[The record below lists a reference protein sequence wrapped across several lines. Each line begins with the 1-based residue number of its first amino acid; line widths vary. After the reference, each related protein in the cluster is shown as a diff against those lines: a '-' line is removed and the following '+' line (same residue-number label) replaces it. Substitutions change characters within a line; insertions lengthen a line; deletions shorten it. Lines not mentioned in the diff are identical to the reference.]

1 MAGEASGLKALPPVE
16 GAPTGRSVPAGWE
29 RATCRGVKWGMDK
42 HPDGDTLTRFLL
54 ERSGVR
60 GVLVHLD
67 EAWQQIA
74 GRAHYPAEVAAR
86 LGETCAAAALF
97 TGHAKINGRLSVQLR
112 GTGALRTLFAECTAA
127 DTVRG
132 IAHYEEPVPTPLGP
146 RAFGEGSVLA
156 ITIESTP
163 PGARELTRY
172 QGLVGLDADTLAGA
186 FEGYFQ
192 QSEQLPTRVLL
203 ASAGGR
209 AAGLMLQQLPGGHGD
224 ADGWPRAQALFDT
237 LGAAELADTPVET
250 LLYRLFHEEDVR
262 VLDRRPLRFAC
273 SCSRERVADMLRSL
287 GVDEARAA
295 LQDGVAEVNC
305 DFCGQGYRFQ
315 PEQIEALF
323 SPAPTAPGSERLQ

>member
-1 MAGEASGLKALPPVE
+1 
-16 GAPTGRSVPAGWE
+16 
-29 RATCRGVKWGMDK
+29 MDK
-42 HPDGDTLTRFLL
+42 HPDADTLTRFLL

-60 GVLVHLD
+60 GIVVHLD
-67 EAWQQIA
+67 ATWQRIA

-132 IAHYEEPVPTPLGP
+132 IAHYAEPVPSPLTP

-163 PGARELTRY
+163 PGAREMTRY
-172 QGLVGLDADTLAGA
+172 QGLVGLDADTLAEA
-186 FEGYFQ
+186 FESYFQ

-203 ASAGGR
+203 ASAEGR
-209 AAGLMLQQLPGGHGD
+209 ATGLMLQQLPGGHGD
-224 ADGWPRAQALFDT
+224 ADGWARTTALFET
-237 LGAAELADTPVET
+237 LGEAELAATPVET
-250 LLYRLFHEEDVR
+250 LLWRLFHEEEVK
-262 VLDRRPLRFAC
+262 VLGRKPLSFAC

-287 GVDEARAA
+287 GPDEARAS
-295 LQDGVAEVNC
+295 LQDGVAEIHC
-305 DFCGQGYRFQ
+305 DFCGEGYRFEA
-315 PEQIEALF
+315 EQIEDLF
-323 SPAPTAPGSERLQ
+323 SKAPTAPGPTGLQ

>member
-1 MAGEASGLKALPPVE
+1 
-16 GAPTGRSVPAGWE
+16 
-29 RATCRGVKWGMDK
+29 MDK
-42 HPDGDTLTRFLL
+42 HPDADTLTRFLL

-60 GVLVHLD
+60 GIVVHLD

-74 GRAHYPAEVAAR
+74 GRAHYPGQVAAR

-112 GTGALRTLFAECTAA
+112 GTGALRTLFAECTAQ

-132 IAHYEEPVPTPLGP
+132 IAHFEEPVPEPLTP

-163 PGARELTRY
+163 PGSREPTRY
-172 QGLVGLDADTLAGA
+172 QGLVGLDADSLAGA

-203 ASAGGR
+203 ATGDGR
-209 AAGLMLQQLPGGHGD
+209 AAGLMLQQLPGEHGD
-224 ADGWPRAQALFDT
+224 PDGWARVQALFET
-237 LGAAELADTPVET
+237 LAGPELAQTPVET
-250 LLYRLFHEEDVR
+250 LLWRLFHEEQVR
-262 VLDRRPLRFAC
+262 VLDTRPLAFAC
-273 SCSRERVADMLRSL
+273 SCSRDRVADMLRGL
-287 GVDEARAA
+287 GADEARAA
-295 LQDGVAEVNC
+295 LQDGVAEVHC
-305 DFCGQGYRFQ
+305 DFCGQGYRFE

-323 SPAPTAPGSERLQ
+323 SPKPTAPGPSRLQ